1 MGWAVVVVAA
11 GAAGRQQPSL
21 PAQAVIAVCEQATL
35 QLAALPVIV
44 SVVQTSPSLQL
55 CGQLPTGS
63 QVSPLSRTPLPQV
76 REQSVSLFAS
86 QAEGQQPSPET
97 QLTMSV
103 VQPLPPQGVGLT
115 STKQSNEASV
125 SRVPI
130 PP

>member
-1 MGWAVVVVAA
+1 MSLLLVQPA
-11 GAAGRQQPSL
+11 GQQPSL
-21 PAQAVIAVCEQATL
+21 AAQAVIAVCEQATL

-44 SVVQTSPSLQL
+44 SVVQTSPSLQF

-76 REQSVSLFAS
+76 REQSVSVLAS

-103 VQPLPPQGVGLT
+103 VQPLPPAGGF
-115 STKQSNEASV
+115 A
-125 SRVPI
+125 
-130 PP
+130 